1 MNRPN
6 TCTNLIKAINRIAGP
21 ERDALRLGRA
31 LANVIVAQMLPD
43 GVVKGGS
50 SLMFRYG
57 GNMTRYTRDMDTAR
71 VMELDVYLDK
81 LEASLKA
88 GWNGFT
94 GRLQRVE
101 PPHPA
106 GVPQGYIMV
115 PYDVKLAYNDRSW
128 QTVRIEIGHNEIG
141 DADESE
147 LEYPSDIGEVLEQL
161 GFPRPNPIPVMKLP
175 YQIAQKLHAV
185 TTVGADRPHDLV
197 DLQLMCGHSQIG
209 LAEVKAICI
218 RLFDYRRGH
227 PWPPTVAKGSTWDS
241 LYEDAGKGLDVLPTC
256 DEAVKWA
263 NELIASIAKA

>member
-1 MNRPN
+1 MNRPT

-31 LANVIVAQMLPD
+31 LGNVIVAQMLPD

-57 GNMTRYTRDMDTAR
+57 GDMTRYTRDMDTAR
-71 VMELDVYLDK
+71 VMELEPYLDE
-81 LEASLKA
+81 LESRLNA

-106 GVPQGYIMV
+106 GVPQGYVMV
-115 PYDVKLAYNDRSW
+115 PYDVKLAYNGRSW

-147 LEYPSDIGEVLEQL
+147 LECPADIAEVLEQL

-185 TTVGADRPHDLV
+185 TTEGADRPHDLV
-197 DLQLMCGHSQIG
+197 DLQLMCRHSEID
-209 LAEVKAICI
+209 LAATKAICV
-218 RLFDYRRGH
+218 RLFDYRRRQ
-227 PWPPTVAKGSTWDS
+227 PWPPRVAKGVGWDS
-241 LYEDAGKGLDVLPTC
+241 LYEDAGRGLEVLPTC
-256 DEAVKWA
+256 DEAVKWV